1 MKRIAT
7 VLGAMAL
14 GGALIAA
21 SSTHAAA
28 FDAAS
33 ETPVAATEAST
44 TPPTKAAFIRR
55 IFDLEEG
62 APRVQIGGLPGAQL
76 RDAAADRVLDLDSG
90 ATDVPLVARGFP
102 EEAVFAPP
110 CYARLQYLLGVAEP
124 QSASKYIEAVF
135 DLAAP

>member
-1 MKRIAT
+1 MKRITT
-7 VLGAMAL
+7 VLGAVAL

-21 SSTHAAA
+21 SSTHAAT
-28 FDAAS
+28 FDA
-33 ETPVAATEAST
+33 TPGPTAVAAAGASASPNT
-44 TPPTKAAFIRR
+44 FFRR

-76 RDAAADRVLDLDSG
+76 RDAAADRILDLDLDPG
-90 ATDVPLVARGFP
+90 ADDVFVATKVP

-110 CYARLQYLLGVAEP
+110 CYARLRHVFGFAEP
-124 QSASKYIEAVF
+124 QSASRYIEAVF